1 MKKILMIVSSSILL
15 TSAVCAQEQ
24 NDFDRKVRF
33 GLRVNGSPGWFSSN
47 DNFTSKAKTNFGYGF
62 GLNMEFRLSNIVH
75 FQTGVGGDFE
85 RGTVKYNNSPLTA
98 SPGTWVGYV
107 IDTKG
112 ELVSA
117 NDGEAA
123 TSYYGTNNSQPNK
136 GYILNERKIKATYVT
151 VPLILKMM
159 TKEFSGLKYFGAFG
173 GELGFRTALKADDK
187 TIASYSPNIST
198 ITEFEN
204 KNLNIARDGSIVP
217 VRLGLNAGIG
227 AEYRLSG
234 STAFVFSVN
243 YFRSFTN
250 VMRAESRFN
259 HTKATRDTNGKLT
272 FDNLNQGLFYNA
284 IRINLGIMF

>member
-15 TSAVCAQEQ
+15 TSAVCAQEE
-24 NDFDRKVRF
+24 NNFDKKVRF
-33 GLRVNGSPGWFSSN
+33 GLRVNGSPGWYSSN
-47 DNFTSKAKTNFGYGF
+47 DNFTTKAKTNFGYGF
-62 GLNMEFRLSNIVH
+62 GLNMEFKLSSIIH

-98 SPGTWVGYV
+98 FPGTWVGYV

-123 TSYYGTNNSQPNK
+123 TSYYGTNNSQANK
-136 GYILNERKIKATYVT
+136 GYILNERKIKSTYVT

-173 GELGFRTALKADDK
+173 GELGFRTALKADDQ
-187 TIASYSPNIST
+187 TDYLNPST
-198 ITEFEN
+198 LKFEKVEN
-204 KNLNIARDGSIVP
+204 TNLNIARDGSIVP
-217 VRLGLNAGIG
+217 IRVGLNAGIG

-234 STAFVFSVN
+234 STAFVFSIN
-243 YFRSFTN
+243 YFRAFTN
-250 VMRAESRFN
+250 TMRAESRFN
-259 HTKATRDTNGKLT
+259 HTKVTQDTNGKLT

>member
-33 GLRVNGSPGWFSSN
+33 GLRLAGSPGWFSSN

-98 SPGTWVGYV
+98 ANGTWVGYV

-173 GELGFRTALKADDK
+173 GELGFRTALKADDQ
-187 TIASYSPNIST
+187 TDYFNTST
-198 ITEFEN
+198 LKFEKVEN
-204 KNLNIARDGSIVP
+204 NDLNIARDGSIVP

-234 STAFVFSVN
+234 STAFVFSIN

-259 HTKATRDTNGKLT
+259 HTKATPDTNGKLT